1 MKDVRVNKSKV
12 VVGFKGIVTD
22 TDQSVLDMAYAK
34 QAYNFAI
41 EDGVLTGGIGIDPAQ
56 GFYVAPYVER
66 DRKSVV

>member
-34 QAYNFAI
+34 QAYNFVI
-41 EDGVLTGGIGIDPAQ
+41 EDGVLTGGIGILTK
-56 GFYVAPYVER
+56 FL
-66 DRKSVV
+66 